1 MSLTTNLD
9 IEILKFQ
16 QRDSLGL
23 RAVVLIL
30 SLRNGLVL
38 GGRRRRRR
46 RRKRR
51 SRGLVVQW
59 TVIIGRWGPDSHR
72 PDDLT
77 QDPCSSSAPLLLP
90 PFCHPTPHNSHSWTP
105 LMGRKSLSGSF
116 GQEDRSMTS
125 DPCNNWP
132 LVNRGTHPNLQIRLL
147 IHGITYFFNQ
157 RYFVANQRNIIL
169 NCVRRQFGGGVG
181 E

>member
-46 RRKRR
+46 KRR
-51 SRGLVVQW
+51 SRGLVVQ
-59 TVIIGRWGPDSHR
+59 
-72 PDDLT
+72 
-77 QDPCSSSAPLLLP
+77 
-90 PFCHPTPHNSHSWTP
+90 
-105 LMGRKSLSGSF
+105 
-116 GQEDRSMTS
+116 
-125 DPCNNWP
+125 
-132 LVNRGTHPNLQIRLL
+132 
-147 IHGITYFFNQ
+147 
-157 RYFVANQRNIIL
+157 
-169 NCVRRQFGGGVG
+169 
-181 E
+181 